1 MAKLTRDTDNVPTVA
16 GSHMSQFRPTA
27 PRIPGVRG
35 NFAPGEKCEHCAKG
49 DDRASLLT
57 CESCDNAFHMYCLD
71 PPVNTKPEY
80 DWHCPRCLV
89 GDGQFGFEEG
99 GTYSLRQ
106 FQDKAADFK
115 EGYFQNKLPFDPILN
130 CSRPVTEDD
139 IEREFWRLVSSLE
152 ETVTVEYGADIHST
166 THGSGF
172 PTVERNPRNPYSTD
186 PWNLNNLPYHPDSLF
201 RHIKSDISGMTV
213 PWLYVGMI
221 FSTFC
226 WHNED
231 HYSYSANYQHFGS
244 TKTWYGIPSEDAE
257 KFEDAMREAV
267 PELFETQP
275 DLLFQLVTLLTPDQ
289 LKKAGVSVY
298 AVDQRAGQ
306 FVITFPKAYH
316 AGFNHGFNFNEAVN
330 FAPADWEPFGQDGVD
345 RLQQFR
351 RQPCFSHDE
360 LLWTAAE
367 GAATGG
373 VTIHTAKW
381 LAPALNK
388 LREREEEQ
396 REAFQK
402 AHWEVQHTGGFES
415 DQTPYN
421 CSIMDGE
428 ESASRCS
435 LYFQVD
441 ASDLPE
447 EEYQCAHCKAYT
459 YLSRFKCDK
468 TGKVVCLL
476 HAGNYECCA
485 STEQQRYQG
494 KHHTLHYRRTK
505 GEIDAIYQK
514 VADKAHLPEAWEE
527 KVTRTLE
534 EDATPPLKVLRTL
547 LNEGER
553 IPYELPSLPALK
565 AFVDRCNE
573 WVEEAT
579 SYIVRKQQNR
589 RKSEKAWRKGSKT
602 AEMEERDRELRK
614 VENVLKLLKD
624 ADRIGFDCGEI
635 TQLRERAEAITSW
648 QKEAKL
654 LLENMGSRTTGECEE
669 LMDLGRSFNVDMPE
683 LEKLETIVQQKKW
696 DDRAREAHGQYLSL
710 KDVVSIINEGV
721 RLGIPEG
728 NYFLLHFKKQKEAG
742 EAWDAKAKELMAVD
756 VVHYPQ
762 LDALR
767 NQAKTAQLPV
777 SADTL
782 AAVDQ
787 ILNKQREAHKQI
799 ISLFERSKD
808 PDFSKRPKYSEVRD
822 TMEALAELN
831 SKPQGT
837 LDLEK
842 EQKRHEDWMRKGKK
856 LFGKANAPL
865 HILKSHMEYVLERN
879 LDCFDIKTDK
889 PRHPAEPASREPTPM
904 NERVQHSWED
914 PRFRE
919 VFCICR
925 RTESGMMIECERCRE
940 W

>member
-1 MAKLTRDTDNVPTVA
+1 
-16 GSHMSQFRPTA
+16 
-27 PRIPGVRG
+27 
-35 NFAPGEKCEHCAKG
+35 
-49 DDRASLLT
+49 
-57 CESCDNAFHMYCLD
+57 
-71 PPVNTKPEY
+71 
-80 DWHCPRCLV
+80 
-89 GDGQFGFEEG
+89 
-99 GTYSLRQ
+99 
-106 FQDKAADFK
+106 
-115 EGYFQNKLPFDPILN
+115 
-130 CSRPVTEDD
+130 
-139 IEREFWRLVSSLE
+139 
-152 ETVTVEYGADIHST
+152 
-166 THGSGF
+166 
-172 PTVERNPRNPYSTD
+172 
-186 PWNLNNLPYHPDSLF
+186 
-201 RHIKSDISGMTV
+201 
-213 PWLYVGMI
+213 
-221 FSTFC
+221 
-226 WHNED
+226 
-231 HYSYSANYQHFGS
+231 
-244 TKTWYGIPSEDAE
+244 
-257 KFEDAMREAV
+257 
-267 PELFETQP
+267 
-275 DLLFQLVTLLTPDQ
+275 
-289 LKKAGVSVY
+289 
-298 AVDQRAGQ
+298 
-306 FVITFPKAYH
+306 
-316 AGFNHGFNFNEAVN
+316 
-330 FAPADWEPFGQDGVD
+330 
-345 RLQQFR
+345 
-351 RQPCFSHDE
+351 
-360 LLWTAAE
+360 
-367 GAATGG
+367 
-373 VTIHTAKW
+373 
-381 LAPALNK
+381 
-388 LREREEEQ
+388 
-396 REAFQK
+396 
-402 AHWEVQHTGGFES
+402 
-415 DQTPYN
+415 
-421 CSIMDGE
+421 
-428 ESASRCS
+428 
-435 LYFQVD
+435 
-441 ASDLPE
+441 
-447 EEYQCAHCKAYT
+447 
-459 YLSRFKCDK
+459 
-468 TGKVVCLL
+468 
-476 HAGNYECCA
+476 
-485 STEQQRYQG
+485 
-494 KHHTLHYRRTK
+494 
-505 GEIDAIYQK
+505 
-514 VADKAHLPEAWEE
+514 
-527 KVTRTLE
+527 
-534 EDATPPLKVLRTL
+534 
-547 LNEGER
+547 
-553 IPYELPSLPALK
+553 
-565 AFVDRCNE
+565 
-573 WVEEAT
+573 
-579 SYIVRKQQNR
+579 
-589 RKSEKAWRKGSKT
+589 
-602 AEMEERDRELRK
+602 MEERDRELRK

-721 RLGIPEG
+721 RLGIPEE